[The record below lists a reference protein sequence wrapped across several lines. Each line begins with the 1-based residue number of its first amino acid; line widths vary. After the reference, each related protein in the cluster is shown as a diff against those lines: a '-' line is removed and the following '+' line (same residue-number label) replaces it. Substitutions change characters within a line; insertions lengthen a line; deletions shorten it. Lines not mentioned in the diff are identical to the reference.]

1 MTNDK
6 ISSRRKNFLCLA
18 LLFLTAFLVYR
29 PLLNNFF
36 VADDAGWLW
45 AGKHYGKVYFTFHP
59 SKEFQVFRPVPVFVF
74 FVLYNLFHTHPF
86 PYFFFMIF
94 LHGMNACLIFLL
106 LKQLFTHE
114 NTTSNDSFLQR
125 FLPAFM
131 FAGFFLIEQGV
142 AWISCMEYV
151 CMFFFYVLCIVLYSK
166 FRDTQNTAYYILSLL
181 SFLFSL
187 FSLETAV
194 TLPLLL
200 FFIERKFSSPQK
212 PFLKCLKTLLPF
224 FVLAVLY
231 AAFIKIFFYIKLPY
245 TKPPLLD
252 MSTLSHFLNDGAL
265 FFISLWS
272 NLINVFTHNI
282 AVRTDQSFNQQWM
295 TTAAY
300 AVIFMALTLLFMA
313 HAKKE
318 SKTAIAEQNIFL
330 FFFLWTF
337 LNLILPSLFGTTSI
351 ADVFSIPRS
360 RQLYL
365 PSAGMCVMA
374 SMILF
379 SLLHSLLKNNV
390 FKTALLVLF
399 MLCFLLKNGLLIKQL
414 DALYEKASAQNMQ
427 LVGAVVHATKNAAE
441 KSKLFLVDFP
451 DGYKIY
457 YGIFLPQFL
466 EVFQGESIDM
476 VWLKESQF
484 PLKAKFTENMNND
497 YFLKFYSGTVF
508 NATLYYRKMLR
519 QGKQKSQ

>member
-29 PLLNNFF
+29 PILNNFF
-36 VADDAGWLW
+36 AADDAGWLW
-45 AGKHYGKVYFTFHP
+45 AGKHYGEVYFTFHP

-94 LHGMNACLIFLL
+94 LHGMNACLVFLM
-106 LKQLFTHE
+106 LKPLFSHE
-114 NTTSNDSFLQR
+114 DTTSNDFFLKR
-125 FLPAFM
+125 FLPSFM
-131 FAGFFLIEQGV
+131 FASFFLIEQGV
-142 AWISCMEYV
+142 AWVSCMEYV
-151 CMFFFYVLCIVLYSK
+151 CMFFFYALCIVLYLK
-166 FRDTQNTAYYILSLL
+166 FRDTQNAAYYNLSLL

-200 FFIERKFSSPQK
+200 FFIERKLSAPGK
-212 PFLKCLKTLLPF
+212 PLLKHLKTLLPF
-224 FVLAVLY
+224 FALAVLY

-245 TKPPLLD
+245 TKPPLLNA
-252 MSTLSHFLNDGAL
+252 STLSHFLNDGAI

-272 NLINVFTHNI
+272 NLINVSTRMSHDSDVF
-282 AVRTDQSFNQQWM
+282 DQQWM
-295 TTAAY
+295 TTAVY
-300 AVIFMALTLLFMA
+300 AVLFMALALLFMF

-318 SKTAIAEQNIFL
+318 SKTASAAQNIFL
-330 FFFLWTF
+330 FFFLWTL

-390 FKTALLVLF
+390 FKTTLLVLF
-399 MLCFLLKNGLLIKQL
+399 ILRFLLENGLLIKQL
-414 DALYEKASAQNMQ
+414 DSLYEKASAQNMQ
-427 LVGAVVHATKNAAE
+427 LVGVVSNATKNATG
-441 KSKLFLVDFP
+441 KSKLFFVDFP

-466 EVFQGESIDM
+466 EIFQEKSVDTT
-476 VWLKESQF
+476 WLNEPQLF
-484 PLKAKFTENMNND
+484 LKAKFTENLNND

-508 NATLYYRKMLR
+508 NATFYYRKILR
-519 QGKQKSQ
+519 QGKQKPQ